1 MGSEQSKEETIDAM
15 ARVGQAITGLP
26 IPVPLQTE
34 AVAVHS
40 VIGSSCVKAI
50 MGSAQSKE
58 ETIDAMARVGQAI
71 TGLPIPVPLQTE
83 AVAVHSVIGSSCT
96 PHPFDPS
103 AILWSEVKTLLQS
116 LRSLFSSSSSSNA
129 KNHFILVLLFTAWR
143 EYITKVCQ
151 YHLIYFIYM
160 MIS

>member
-1 MGSEQSKEETIDAM
+1 MGNEQSKEETIDVL

-34 AVAVHS
+34 TVAVHS
-40 VIGSSCVKAI
+40 LIGS
-50 MGSAQSKE
+50 
-58 ETIDAMARVGQAI
+58 
-71 TGLPIPVPLQTE
+71 PL
-83 AVAVHSVIGSSCT
+83 T

-116 LRSLFSSSSSSNA
+116 LRRLLSSSSSSSSNA
-129 KNHFILVLLFTAWR
+129 KGHFILVLLFTAWR

-160 MIS
+160 IMSCEQFVFEFKNETTRFPGRRY